1 MFLSNLRDTADE
13 TNKDL
18 SNYTTIKGKDL
29 LKKKY
34 KMSLIP
40 NPLM

>member
-29 LKKKY
+29 LNKVQ
-34 KMSLIP
+34 
-40 NPLM
+40 NVTVT

>member
-1 MFLSNLRDTADE
+1 MFFLSNLRDTADE

-18 SNYTTIKGKDL
+18 SNNTTIKGKDL
-29 LKKKY
+29 LKKY
-34 KMSLIP
+34 KMSLLP